1 VYAVGRPD
9 LGPLGA
15 EAAALLACGPRAVL
29 SHWSAAV
36 VWRLVSVMGGAVHVL
51 VPGTSVRRTGIHG
64 HRGTLATAD
73 VRVRHGLRVTSPMRT
88 LLDLAEVTGPDV
100 LERAV
105 AEAEATLGVRH
116 EALTE
121 YAERA
126 TGRHGAG
133 NLRAVLTRQGGPA
146 LTRSEAERRLLDLI
160 RAAGLP
166 APEVNA
172 PVAGWEVDF
181 VWHSPPVAVEVDG
194 YAFHSSPA
202 AFERDH
208 QKSLALGGA
217 GYEPLR
223 FTWRQITE
231 QPAMVA
237 AKLGRALA
245 AHPS

>member
-1 VYAVGRPD
+1 
-9 LGPLGA
+9 
-15 EAAALLACGPRAVL
+15 
-29 SHWSAAV
+29 
-36 VWRLVSVMGGAVHVL
+36 
-51 VPGTSVRRTGIHG
+51 
-64 HRGTLATAD
+64 
-73 VRVRHGLRVTSPMRT
+73 MRT

-121 YAERA
+121 YAEQA

-172 PVAGWEVDF
+172 PVAGCAAATREGRNQ
-181 VWHSPPVAVEVDG
+181 AVNSVG
-194 YAFHSSPA
+194 NRNGSGP
-202 AFERDH
+202 
-208 QKSLALGGA
+208 
-217 GYEPLR
+217 
-223 FTWRQITE
+223 
-231 QPAMVA
+231 
-237 AKLGRALA
+237 
-245 AHPS
+245 